1 MDANEIIM
9 NIEKYFN
16 RTNIYKGRMRLGLFA
31 AAMATVLVSMDD
43 SRAQVPDFSTCDE
56 RLWLTQG
63 GPTDLFSVGM
73 TTNPFTFNNEGG
85 ETFAHN
91 AAGFHPTDY
100 YGYAIQ
106 SGPTANLLRLGSN
119 GQTENLGAISGI
131 PASSSID
138 TGEIADDGAYYVIG
152 NTAPDIL
159 YRVDIG
165 TVSATPITLSRAV
178 NVADLAWSGG
188 RLYTKEGSSSD
199 LIAIDPVSGAVTTI
213 GSTGLGAS
221 LVFGAMFGTPSAV
234 YGSDNGGNGFY
245 KFNTTTGQAT
255 LISSS
260 PGSGNN
266 DGLKCVTSSLQ
277 FEADIEITKTDG
289 QEAYTPG
296 QDVTYTMVVRNNGPF
311 GAEAIEVSDPLPA
324 GITTA
329 SWTCTG
335 ASGATC
341 ENASGTGGIDAEHL
355 NLPANASATYTI
367 TMSVPDDFTGELS
380 NTVSLVLPDDVLD
393 NNLADNTATDATQE
407 ASMSLTKE
415 ATLQDTNNNN
425 SPDVDEKIIY
435 TFTVTNTGDAPLSN
449 VTVDDPGIVTSGSIA
464 TLPPGATDSSTIT
477 GEYTLTSADIDAGSV
492 DNHAVLN
499 AQDPD
504 GDPVSA
510 ESAPPG
516 GQPGEATTIALPGN
530 AGVEII
536 KASALNDTNANG
548 RPDVGEMI
556 DYEFTVTNTGNIT
569 LTNIVVSDDKANL
582 SGSPI
587 AGPLPAG
594 QSDTSVTGTYQVTQ
608 ADIDSGS
615 VANLASA
622 TGQDPDGN
630 DVTAQSSAP
639 GGLPGEPTETAM
651 LQEPDSDFVKEVTH
665 VDADGNG
672 AVDAGERLEYTFT
685 VENTGNVTLT
695 NVTVSDSKAQ
705 IVGGPIPSLAP
716 NAKDSTTITGYYDV
730 TQADIDSGAV
740 DNVAEATG
748 SDPNGNPVK
757 RTSRPPGGN
766 PGDNTTQP
774 VLAQGEMDVVKA
786 AMLNDTNGN
795 GFAEA
800 GETISYTF
808 TITNTGNVSLTDIVV
823 EDSKAEISGSPI
835 AGPLAPGEIDT
846 SATGS
851 YTITQ
856 ADIDAGSFANVATAT
871 GVDPQGEPVSVES
884 RSEDGAAGDPTTL
897 EFQPNPSIEVHLVDQ
912 WSDTDGSGFPE
923 PGEPV
928 HYTFTVKNT
937 GNVTISSITIPSL
950 EVLPDPTVT
959 PADFRI
965 GVRATVPVSGG
976 TLASLAPGS
985 EDGSTFTASYPLT
998 SAEIDAGGQTAAAE
1012 VEGLTPAGE
1021 EVSDLS
1027 DDPQDSENV
1036 EQEGDGEPDD
1046 PTATPLPQKVELVL
1060 EKAGEYQGS
1069 GEGFAEPGDTI
1080 LYTFTVT
1087 NDGNVSVTDVV
1098 PVDAGPRFDG
1108 RRGGGNLSSFT
1119 PSSADIAAGDSATF
1133 TATYALTQ
1141 GDIDAAQGVEDGVKN
1156 TATANGTGPR
1166 GQKAVAAEVEAV
1178 VDLPGY
1184 AISKMSPLREVRR
1197 GGKVPYTIRVKM
1209 LGMSGSSTVNIVDMT
1224 PPGLTF
1230 VPGSAMVGD
1239 AAIAPVVAGRK
1250 LTFENI
1256 VLMGEEAVEITLD
1269 LAVTA
1274 AAKPGE
1280 YVNRAWI
1287 EDLEGNMLSRVATAV
1302 VEVVVEAVFDCG
1314 DIIGKVFDD
1323 KNRNGYQDNGE
1334 SGLAGVRVA
1343 SVKGLLVTADA
1354 DGRFHI
1360 ACADLPDQRIGTNY
1374 ILKLDPRSLPSG
1386 YRLTTENPRVVRLT
1400 AGKVSKFSFGAS
1412 IGRVVRLDLTD
1423 AAFLNDSTELHPEWQ
1438 VRFAQMMKILE
1449 QEPSILR
1456 LVYTEAG
1463 EGKKLAQKRS
1473 KAMRQQIA
1481 REWREVG
1488 RRYRLEI
1495 ESQLHT
1501 AVGDVSIEPVNDL
1514 SLYK

>member
-1 MDANEIIM
+1 MK
-9 NIEKYFN
+9 IEEYLN
-16 RTNIYKGRMRLGLFA
+16 RTKPHKGRMRLGLFA
-31 AAMATVLVSMDD
+31 AAMVTVLVSMDD

-63 GPTDLFSVGM
+63 NPTDLLSVGM
-73 TTNPFTFNNEGG
+73 TTNPFTFTNEGG

-91 AAGFHPTDY
+91 AAGFHPTDF

-106 SGPTANLLRLGSN
+106 AGPTPNLLRLGSN
-119 GQTENLGAISGI
+119 GQTQNLGAIAGI
-131 PASSSID
+131 PSSPGINA
-138 TGEIADDGAYYVIG
+138 GEIADDGSYYVVG
-152 NTAPDIL
+152 SAAPSTL
-159 YRVDIG
+159 YKIDVG
-165 TVSATPITLSRAV
+165 TVSATTITLSRAI
-178 NVADLAWSGG
+178 NIFDLAWSGG
-188 RLYTKEGSSSD
+188 RLYTKEGGATD
-199 LIAIDPVSGAVTTI
+199 LIAIDPVTGSVTSV
-213 GSTGLGAS
+213 GNTGLAAGTQ
-221 LVFGAMFGTPSAV
+221 FGAMFGTPDAV

-245 KFNTTTGQAT
+245 KFNTTTGQST

-277 FEADIEITKTDG
+277 FEADIQITKTDG

-296 QDVTYTMVVRNNGPF
+296 QDVTYTMQVTNNGPF

-324 GITTA
+324 GIATA
-329 SWTCTG
+329 NWTCAG

-380 NTVSLVLPDDVLD
+380 NTVSLVLPDDVVD
-393 NNLADNTATDATQE
+393 NNLADNTATDVTQE

-415 ATLQDTNNNN
+415 AELQDTNNNGV
-425 SPDVDEKIIY
+425 PDVDEKIIY
-435 TFTVTNTGDAPLSN
+435 TFTVTNTGAAPLSN

-464 TLPPGATDSSTIT
+464 TLPPGVTDSETII
-477 GEYTLTSADIDAGSV
+477 GEYTLTGADIDSGSV
-492 DNHAVLN
+492 ENHATVN

-516 GQPGEATTIALPGN
+516 GQPGDATTIDLPGS
-530 AGVEII
+530 AAVEII
-536 KASALNDTNANG
+536 KTSTLNDTIANG
-548 RPDVGEMI
+548 RPDAGEMI
-556 DYEFTVTNTGNIT
+556 EYTFTVTNSGNLT
-569 LTNIVVSDDKANL
+569 LTDIVVSDDRADL
-582 SGSPI
+582 VGSPI
-587 AGPLPAG
+587 AGPLAAG
-594 QSDTSVTGTYQVTQ
+594 DSDTSVTGTYKITQ
-608 ADIDSGS
+608 ADIDAGS

-622 TGQDPDGN
+622 TGKDPAGN

-639 GGLPGEPTETAM
+639 GGVAGEPTETEL
-651 LQEPDSDFVKEVTH
+651 LQTPESDFVKEVSH
-665 VDADGNG
+665 VDANGNG

-705 IVGGPIPSLAP
+705 IVGGPIASLAP
-716 NAKDSTTITGYYDV
+716 DDVDSTTITGYYDV
-730 TQADIDSGAV
+730 TQADVDSGGV
-740 DNVAEATG
+740 DNVAEATA
-748 SDPNGNPVK
+748 SDPNGAPVK
-757 RTSRPPGGN
+757 RTSRPPGGI

-774 VLAQGEMDVVKA
+774 VVAQGSMDVVKE
-786 AMLNDTNGN
+786 AMLNDANGN
-795 GFAEA
+795 GFADA
-800 GETISYTF
+800 NETIGYTF
-808 TITNTGNVSLTDIVV
+808 TVMNTGNVSLTDIAI
-823 EDSKAEISGSPI
+823 EDDKAEISGSPI
-835 AGPLAPGEIDT
+835 AGPLAPGESDT

-871 GVDPQGEPVSVES
+871 GVDPQGEPVSAES
-884 RSEDGAAGDPTTL
+884 RSADGEAGDPTTI

-912 WSDTDGSGFPE
+912 WSDSDGSGFPDS
-923 PGEPV
+923 GEPV
-928 HYTFTVKNT
+928 HYAFTVKNT
-937 GNVTISSITIPSL
+937 GNVTINSITIPSL
-950 EVLPDPTVT
+950 EVVPDPNVN
-959 PADFRI
+959 PADVGI
-965 GVRATVPVSGG
+965 GVRATVPVAGG

-985 EDGSTFTASYPLT
+985 EDGTTFTASYPLT
-998 SAEIDAGGQTAAAE
+998 AAEIDAGGQTATAE
-1012 VEGLTPAGE
+1012 VEGLTPNGE

-1027 DDPQDSENV
+1027 DDPHDGENV
-1036 EQEGDGEPDD
+1036 EEEGDGEPDD
-1046 PTATPLPQKVELVL
+1046 PTATPLPQKVSLVL
-1060 EKAGEYQGS
+1060 EKSGAYQGV
-1069 GEGFAEPGDTI
+1069 GTGFAEPGDTI
-1080 LYTFTVT
+1080 LYTFAVT
-1087 NDGNVSVTDVV
+1087 NDGNVTVDDVV

-1108 RRGGGNLSSFT
+1108 RRGTGSLSSFT

-1133 TATYALTQ
+1133 TATYTLSQA
-1141 GDIDAAQGVEDGVKN
+1141 DIDPAQGIEDGVKN
-1156 TATANGTGPR
+1156 TATATGTGPR
-1166 GQKAVAAEVEAV
+1166 GQKAVAAEAEAS

-1209 LGMSGSSTVNIVDMT
+1209 LGMPGSSTVNVIDMT

-1230 VPGSAMVGD
+1230 VPGSAMLGD
-1239 AAIAPVVAGRK
+1239 TGIAPVVAGRK
-1250 LTFENI
+1250 LTFENV
-1256 VLMGEEAVEITLD
+1256 VLTGDEAVEITLD

-1280 YVNRAWI
+1280 YVNRAWV
-1287 EDLEGNMLSRVATAV
+1287 EDLEGNPISRVATAV
-1302 VEVVVEAVFDCG
+1302 VEVVIEAVFDCG

-1334 SGLAGVRVA
+1334 TGLAGVRVA

-1354 DGRFHI
+1354 EGRFHI
-1360 ACADLPDQRIGTNY
+1360 ACADLPDQHIGTNY

-1386 YRLTTENPRVVRLT
+1386 YRLTTENPRVIRLT
-1400 AGKVSKFSFGAS
+1400 AGKVSKFTFGAS
-1412 IGRVVRLDLTD
+1412 IGRVVRLDLSD
-1423 AAFLNDSTELHPEWQ
+1423 AAFQEDSTELRPEWQ
-1438 VRFAQMMKILE
+1438 TRLAQMMHLLE

-1463 EGKKLAQKRS
+1463 EGKKLALKRS
-1473 KAMRQQIA
+1473 KAMRKHIA

-1501 AVGDVSIEPVNDL
+1501 AVGDVPVEPVNDL
-1514 SLYK
+1514 TLYK